1 MEVDRTFAFV
11 DLCAFTAY
19 TEVHGSTAATQVLAA
34 FRLASRDISSRRG
47 VRIAKWLGDGCM
59 IVGVEA
65 RPVLEA
71 LIEIEHRTLTSPT
84 QLALRFGVTYGKA
97 ILFEGDDYIG
107 SVVNLAKRLCDLA
120 DPHEILI
127 GPGVEHYT
135 PPWAEVVEQGELLIK
150 GFDGALPRRQ
160 LRLRSTAHPV
170 LDPVC
175 LLPID
180 PGLAYSSDTGSD
192 GQPVVF
198 CSEPCD
204 ITWHG
209 TGAGSPLF

>member
-19 TEVHGSTAATQVLAA
+19 TEVHGSTAATQVLAS
-34 FRLASRDISSRRG
+34 FRSASRDISSRRG

-59 IVGVEA
+59 IVGVEPQ
-65 RPVLEA
+65 PVLEA
-71 LIEIEHRTLTSPT
+71 ILEIEHRTLTSPT

-120 DPHEILI
+120 APHEILI
-127 GPGVEHYT
+127 GPGVDAFL
-135 PPWAEVVEQGELLIK
+135 PPWAVATAEGELLIK
-150 GFDGALPRRQ
+150 GFDGSLPRERLT
-160 LRLRSTAHPV
+160 LRPTTHPV

-175 LLPID
+175 LLSID
-180 PGLAYSSDTGSD
+180 PEHAYAVDTDDD
-192 GQPVVF
+192 GNAVVF
-198 CSEPCD
+198 CSEPCQ
-204 ITWHG
+204 ITWRTASSG
-209 TGAGSPLF
+209 EVGF

>member
-19 TEVHGSTAATQVLAA
+19 TELHGSAAATQVLAA
-34 FRLASRDISSRRG
+34 FRSASRDISSRRG

-59 IVGVEA
+59 IVGVETQ
-65 RPVLEA
+65 PVLEA
-71 LIEIEHRTLTSPT
+71 VLEIEHRTLTSPT

-107 SVVNLAKRLCDLA
+107 SVVNLAKRLCDA
-120 DPHEILI
+120 AAPHEILI
-127 GPGVEHYT
+127 GPGVEPFV
-135 PPWAEVVEQGELLIK
+135 PPWAVVFESGELQIK
-150 GFDGALPRRQ
+150 GFDEALPRRGVT
-160 LRLRSTAHPV
+160 LRTAAHPV

-180 PGLAYSSDTGSD
+180 PEYAYARATGPD
-192 GQPVVF
+192 GETVVF
-198 CSEPCD
+198 CSEPCQ
-204 ITWHG
+204 ITWESAP
-209 TGAGSPLF
+209 TGQPLF